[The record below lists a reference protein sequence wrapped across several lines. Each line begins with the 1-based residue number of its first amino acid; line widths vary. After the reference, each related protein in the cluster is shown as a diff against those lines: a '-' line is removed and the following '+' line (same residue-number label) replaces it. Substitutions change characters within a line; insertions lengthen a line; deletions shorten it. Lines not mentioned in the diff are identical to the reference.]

1 MVYHGVLFIT
11 LSRKNGTVIVCKE
24 VAKMEKMN
32 YVEPTMEV
40 IVFET
45 EDVIVTS
52 GIMEFSDGIELPDHA
67 W

>member
-1 MVYHGVLFIT
+1 
-11 LSRKNGTVIVCKE
+11 
-24 VAKMEKMN
+24 MEKMN

>member
-1 MVYHGVLFIT
+1 
-11 LSRKNGTVIVCKE
+11 
-24 VAKMEKMN
+24 MEKIN

-40 IVFET
+40 IIFET

-52 GIMEFSDGIELPDHA
+52 GVMGISDGIELPDHA